1 MNKKTFEW
9 FKAWIDNQD
18 TWLDIS
24 EMYCMLDVLEDE
36 LVEETCKTCKHFSDI
51 GKGNHYY
58 LCTNDLVGNVNHYMK
73 VELDFGCNEW
83 KTKMKIKQRLVI
95 QKALEDDRKLNT

>member
-9 FKAWIDNQD
+9 FKAWIDNQG
-18 TWLDIS
+18 TWLDLG
-24 EMYCMLDVLEDE
+24 EMKDMTDVLEDE

-58 LCTNDLVGNVNHYMK
+58 LCTNDLVGGTSHNMK
-73 VELDFGCNEW
+73 VKPTFGCSEW
-83 KTKMKIKQRLVI
+83 FGAK
-95 QKALEDDRKLNT
+95 E